1 MPVSRGAALLLAG
14 VWLGLLVASWVAAT
28 ATFGGVDRVLGPGI
42 RPELSARLAP
52 MAADDRRV
60 VLRHLASEANRWM
73 FHRLGVAQLALAA
86 ALIAATWPA
95 SRGVRLV
102 ALAVAAIALVQAGLA
117 PAIESVGRSIDFVAR
132 PLPADVARRFGA
144 LHGAFVLLDLA
155 KAALL
160 CLAGHLLA
168 RLPLK

>member
-42 RPELSARLAP
+42 RPELASRLAP
-52 MAADDRRV
+52 IAVDDRRV

-73 FHRLGVAQLALAA
+73 FQRLGLAQLALAA
-86 ALIAATWPA
+86 AFLAATWPA
-95 SRGVRLV
+95 SKGVRLV
-102 ALAVAAIALVQAGLA
+102 AIAIAAIALVQAGLA
-117 PAIESVGRSIDFVAR
+117 PAIESLGRSIDFVAR
-132 PLPADVARRFGA
+132 PLPPDVARRFGA

-155 KAALL
+155 KAGLL